1 MQIKDSTFLITG
13 GSLGIG
19 KATAKLIVKNGGK
32 VAITGRNKV
41 RLEKAAK
48 EIGAF
53 PINADTSKPEDVKRT
68 YDEFLNEFNR
78 LDCLV
83 NNAGIGGK
91 WNQVFDLD
99 VDDFMNVYSVNV
111 FGAALMGKFAAN
123 LFKNQKSGNI
133 VNISSTAGTKG
144 FANGTVYASS
154 KFALRGMTQC
164 WQAEL
169 RKYNVRVIL
178 INPSEVITAF
188 GNGEGIE
195 KKEVPNKLRSFE
207 IAHTIVSTLEM
218 DDRGFIPEVTVWA
231 TNPF

>member
-19 KATAKLIVKNGGK
+19 KATAKLLREKGGK
-32 VAITGRNKV
+32 VAITARNKS

-53 PINADTSKPEDVKRT
+53 PINADVSKPDDIKKT
-68 YDEFLNEFNR
+68 YDVFEKEFDK
-78 LDCLV
+78 LDCLI

-91 WNQVFDLD
+91 WNDLFNLD
-99 VDDFMNVYSVNV
+99 IDDFTSVYSVNV
-111 FGAALMGKFAAN
+111 FGAALMAKYAAN
-123 LFKNQKSGNI
+123 LFKKQKYGNI

-144 FANGTVYASS
+144 FAEGTVYASS
-154 KFALRGMTQC
+154 KFALKGMTQC

-169 RKYNVRVIL
+169 RKHNVRVIL
-178 INPSEVITAF
+178 VNPSEVLTAF
-188 GNGEGIE
+188 GDDEG
-195 KKEVPNKLRSFE
+195 KERQEVSNKLRSLE